1 MSTVLALLR
10 VWSVAMGGRELLL
23 AVTLL
28 LVGLGV
34 IELWW
39 HRKNLSRIPIRVHVN
54 GTRGKSSVVRLIAA
68 GLRAGGVRTCA
79 KTTGTLAR
87 MILPDGREV
96 PIYRPSGANV
106 IEQKRIVAT
115 AAYAGAEALVIEC
128 MALQPALQSLC
139 ELKLVRA
146 THAVITNARPD
157 HLDVMGPG
165 AKEVARAL
173 AGMTPVKGKLF
184 TAEKEHIGEL
194 AEAAKDRETEL
205 LQLSDEEIADISAQ
219 DLAGFKYTEHPD
231 NVALALKVCESLGL
245 EREVA
250 LRGMWEASPDPGAM
264 TEHELN
270 FFGREIAFVNG
281 FAANDPV
288 STEQIWRSTCNK
300 YADRALRIA
309 IFNCRADR
317 PDRSRELAKSFVSW
331 PHADYVVLMGS
342 GTYLFAREAARLG
355 YDSTKLV
362 FAEGLATDE
371 LFERLIDLI
380 PGSALVMGMGNVGGQ
395 GLGLVRYFHN
405 RSFVSPRG
413 DGPPP
418 SKASWDELE
427 SVRRIDRRNVLD

>member
-1 MSTVLALLR
+1 MLAFLR
-10 VWSVAMGGRELLL
+10 VWSATMGGRELLL
-23 AVTLL
+23 AVTAL
-28 LVGLGV
+28 LVGLGAL
-34 IELWW
+34 ELWW
-39 HRKNLSRIPIRVHVN
+39 HRRNLSKIPIRVHVN

-68 GLRAGGVRTCA
+68 GLRAGGKRTCA

-96 PIYRPSGANV
+96 PIYRPAGANV

-115 AAYAGAEALVIEC
+115 AAYAGAEVLVIEC
-128 MALQPALQSLC
+128 MALQPELQSLC
-139 ELKLVRA
+139 ESKLVRA

-165 AKEVARAL
+165 AREVARAL
-173 AGMTPVKGKLF
+173 AGMTPPKGKLF
-184 TAEKEHIGEL
+184 TAERDHISEL
-194 AEAAKDRETEL
+194 RDAAKDRGAEL
-205 LQLSDEEIADISAQ
+205 HQLSDADIAEVTSR
-219 DLAGFKYTEHPD
+219 DLAGFRYTEHRD
-231 NVALALKVCESLGL
+231 NVALALKVCESIGV

-264 TEHELN
+264 TEHELA

-288 STEQIWRSTCNK
+288 STEQIWRSTCSK
-300 YADRALRIA
+300 YADRAVRIA

-331 PHADYVVLMGS
+331 PPADHVVLMGS
-342 GTYLFAREAARLG
+342 GTYLFAREASRLG

-371 LFERLIDLI
+371 LFERIIDLI

-395 GLGLVRYFHN
+395 GLSLVRYFHN

-418 SKASWDELE
+418 SQASWDELE
-427 SVRRIDRRNVLD
+427 SVRRIDRHNVLG